1 MQIYLALNS
10 YVICSLGFTL
20 YLQRIDM
27 DVMFLGD
34 NCVRKARP
42 IYIEIAGADQILR
55 GSLNRRGRDNSMGDK
70 LTALEKKWILYD
82 VANSA
87 FTMMVSTIIP
97 IYFNQLGKQAGISE
111 VNYLAYWGYTISI
124 STLIV
129 AILGPVLGAA
139 ADKGRRKKFYFALT
153 IILGAIGCAAL
164 GFVREWLIFLVVF
177 CIVKSVYSLSLVIY
191 DSTLADVTTPERMD
205 NVSSQGYAWGY
216 IGSCVP
222 FIACL
227 VLVLG
232 SGSIGMSQMMALS
245 VSLVITALWWMGVSV
260 PILKSYR
267 QVNYLTGGEEHHNI
281 LKQLGSSLKDVVKD
295 RKILFFL
302 LAFFFY
308 IDGVYTIID
317 MSTAYGSAL
326 GLGTTDMLLAL
337 LVTQFVAF
345 PFAILF
351 GKLSQKGMSEKLIM
365 VSIVAYTGIAIFAF
379 FMSASWQ
386 FWVLAVCVGMF
397 QGGIQALSRSYF
409 TKIIPAERSGEFFGF
424 YDICGKGASVIGS
437 TLMGLVSQVTGS
449 VNYGVGVIA
458 IFFII
463 GLALF
468 IVSTRQKSAQE

>member
-1 MQIYLALNS
+1 MTGGNAEAGTDGINS
-10 YVICSLGFTL
+10 RQGEA
-20 YLQRIDM
+20 M
-27 DVMFLGD
+27 
-34 NCVRKARP
+34 K
-42 IYIEIAGADQILR
+42 E
-55 GSLNRRGRDNSMGDK
+55 K
-70 LTALEKKWILYD
+70 LTSLEKKWILYD

-124 STLIV
+124 STILV
-129 AILGPVLGAA
+129 ALMGPVLGAA
-139 ADKGRRKKFYFALT
+139 ADKGRKKKAIFAAT
-153 IILGAIGCAAL
+153 IILGSLGCAAL
-164 GFVREWLIFLVVF
+164 GLVKAWLAFLVVF
-177 CIVKSVYSLSLVIY
+177 CIVKTVYSLSLVVY
-191 DSTLADVTTPERMD
+191 DSTLSDITTEERMD

-227 VLVLG
+227 ALVLG
-232 SGSIGMSQMMALS
+232 SEKIGMSQMTALS
-245 VSLVITALWWMGVSV
+245 ISLVITAVWWMGVSI
-260 PILKSYR
+260 PILRSY
-267 QVNYLTGGEEHHNI
+267 QQKYFITGEEEHKNI
-281 LKQLGSSLKDVVKD
+281 IQQLGISLKDIVKN
-295 RKILFFL
+295 KKVFFFL

-326 GLGTTDMLLAL
+326 GLGSTDMLLAL

-365 VSIVAYTGIAIFAF
+365 IAIAAYTGIAVFAF
-379 FMSASWQ
+379 FMTSSWQ
-386 FWVLAVCVGMF
+386 FWVLAIFVGMF

-409 TKIIPAERSGEFFGF
+409 AKIIPAERSGEFFGF
-424 YDICGKGASVIGS
+424 YDICGKGASVIGT
-437 TLMGLVSQVTGS
+437 TLMGLVSQLTGS

-458 IFFII
+458 IFFLI

-468 IVSTRQKSAQE
+468 IVSTKQKGQTA

>member
-1 MQIYLALNS
+1 MKNKMTS
-10 YVICSLGFTL
+10 
-20 YLQRIDM
+20 
-27 DVMFLGD
+27 
-34 NCVRKARP
+34 
-42 IYIEIAGADQILR
+42 
-55 GSLNRRGRDNSMGDK
+55 
-70 LTALEKKWILYD
+70 LEKKWVLYD

-87 FTMMVSTIIP
+87 FTMMVSTILP
-97 IYFNQLGKQAGISE
+97 IYFNQLAKQAGISE
-111 VNYLAYWGYTISI
+111 VDYLAYWGYAISI
-124 STLIV
+124 STIIV
-129 AILGPVLGAA
+129 AVLGPILGAA
-139 ADKGRRKKFYFALT
+139 ADKGRRKKFFFALT
-153 IILGAIGCAAL
+153 IVLGSIGCAAMGL
-164 GFVREWLIFLVVF
+164 VRGWLIFLVVF
-177 CIVKSVYSLSLVIY
+177 CIVKCVYSLSLVIY
-191 DSTLADVTTPERMD
+191 DSTLVDVTTTERMD
-205 NVSSQGYAWGY
+205 EVSSQGYAWGY

-232 SGSIGMSQMMALS
+232 SESIGMSQMTALS
-245 VSLVITALWWMGVSV
+245 LSLVITAIWWLGVSV

-267 QVNYLTGGEEHHNI
+267 QVNYITGEEEQRNI
-281 LKQLGSSLKDVVKD
+281 LRQLGTSLKDIVKD

-302 LAFFFY
+302 VAFFFY

-365 VSIVAYTGIAIFAF
+365 ISILGYTGVAAIAF
-379 FMSASWQ
+379 FMTAVWQ

-409 TKIIPAERSGEFFGF
+409 TKIIPPERAGEFFGF
-424 YDICGKGASVIGS
+424 YDICGKGASVIGT
-437 TLMGLVSQVTGS
+437 TLMGVVSQLTGS
-449 VNYGVGVIA
+449 INYGVSVIA

-463 GLALF
+463 GLGFF
-468 IVSTRQKSAQE
+468 ILSTRQASYNEKK